1 MENYAGHPPR
11 AVLFDRD
18 GTLIRD
24 VPYNGDPAKVQPM
37 PQAGEALRYLRER
50 GIATGVLTNQ
60 SGIGRGIL
68 SLEQVAAV
76 NLRVERLL
84 GPFAVWGTCPHRPE
98 DRCACRK
105 PAPGL
110 IRQACRQLRVAPA
123 EVAYVGDIGSDV
135 EAAYAAGARGVL
147 VPTPETLRAEVEAA
161 PEAAPDLWSAVQLL
175 LTTPWTAPSTEA
187 STARSMV
194 PARRPAP

>member
-1 MENYAGHPPR
+1 MEPYAGHPPR

-24 VPYNGDPAKVQPM
+24 VPYNGDPARVQPM
-37 PQAGEALRYLRER
+37 PQAGEALRCLRER

-68 SLEQVAAV
+68 SRGQVTAV

-84 GPFAVWGTCPHRPE
+84 GPFEVWGTCPHRPE
-98 DRCACRK
+98 DRCGCRK
-105 PAPGL
+105 PEPGL
-110 IRQACRQLRVAPA
+110 IRQACRQLRLAPA

-147 VPTPETLRAEVEAA
+147 VPTAETLRVEVEAA
-161 PEAAPDLWSAVQLL
+161 PETAPDLWSAVQLL